1 MDRKLE
7 IPCSTP
13 EVFTL
18 LQNIYRK
25 RDVFPFTAR
34 YFVLGARHFYFV
46 DLFLRYS
53 GTKSLTALSMYL
65 PYCCH
70 GNK

>member
-25 RDVFPFTAR
+25 REVFPFTAR
-34 YFVLGARHFYFV
+34 YFVLGA
-46 DLFLRYS
+46 
-53 GTKSLTALSMYL
+53 KSLTALSMYL